1 MWIEYLPKIGYHV
14 DFALGILR
22 IYLPSAQFYVLNSVK
37 NCSIHCDKIYSLIIY
52 VNVFQFS
59 ALWISRDGKVQKKV
73 QKKGECM
80 ILWLVPPSLESS
92 RHTNSIPFIIIA
104 LVMINLHKLLCP
116 SGHVWLLQW
125 IQTLFVVPFKF
136 LSTYIF
142 TRYRPSLNFDRIKI
156 ISHRIEKNDN
166 AALWV

>member
-1 MWIEYLPKIGYHV
+1 
-14 DFALGILR
+14 
-22 IYLPSAQFYVLNSVK
+22 
-37 NCSIHCDKIYSLIIY
+37 
-52 VNVFQFS
+52 
-59 ALWISRDGKVQKKV
+59 
-73 QKKGECM
+73 M
-80 ILWLVPPSLESS
+80 ILWLVPPSLESG

-116 SGHVWLLQW
+116 SGHIWLLQW

-156 ISHRIEKNDN
+156 ISHRIENNNDN
-166 AALWV
+166 AVVA

>member
-1 MWIEYLPKIGYHV
+1 MRLV
-14 DFALGILR
+14 
-22 IYLPSAQFYVLNSVK
+22 IYG
-37 NCSIHCDKIYSLIIY
+37 
-52 VNVFQFS
+52 NVFQFS

-80 ILWLVPPSLESS
+80 ILWLVPPSLESG

-125 IQTLFVVPFKF
+125 VQTLFVVPFKF
-136 LSTYIF
+136 LSTHIF
-142 TRYRPSLNFDRIKI
+142 TRYLPTLNFDRIKI
-156 ISHRIEKNDN
+156 ISHRIEKKRHCC
-166 AALWV
+166 LSLRCRGPSIWLIQL

>member
-1 MWIEYLPKIGYHV
+1 MAMYFNLVHCE
-14 DFALGILR
+14 
-22 IYLPSAQFYVLNSVK
+22 SVEMEK
-37 NCSIHCDKIYSLIIY
+37 YK
-52 VNVFQFS
+52 
-59 ALWISRDGKVQKKV
+59 KKV

-125 IQTLFVVPFKF
+125 IQILFVVPFKV
-136 LSTYIF
+136 LSKYIF
-142 TRYRPSLNFDRIKI
+142 TRYLPTLNFNRIKI
-156 ISHRIEKNDN
+156 ISHRIEKKNN
-166 AALWV
+166 AVAACLSLRCRGSPIRLIQL

>member
-1 MWIEYLPKIGYHV
+1 MLILVKQFG
-14 DFALGILR
+14 LGILS
-22 IYLPSAQFYVLNSVK
+22 INLPSAQFYVLNSVK
-37 NCSIHCDKIYSLIIY
+37 NCSIQCHKIYEASDLRQRISIQST
-52 VNVFQFS
+52 VNQ
-59 ALWISRDGKVQKKV
+59 SRWKSTKKNV

-142 TRYRPSLNFDRIKI
+142 TTLNFD
-156 ISHRIEKNDN
+156 
-166 AALWV
+166 

>member
-59 ALWISRDGKVQKKV
+59 ALWISRDGKVQKKSSEKRRMYDIMV
-73 QKKGECM
+73 G
-80 ILWLVPPSLESS
+80 PAPSLESS

-116 SGHVWLLQW
+116 SGHVWLLQ
-125 IQTLFVVPFKF
+125 
-136 LSTYIF
+136 
-142 TRYRPSLNFDRIKI
+142 
-156 ISHRIEKNDN
+156 
-166 AALWV
+166 

>member
-1 MWIEYLPKIGYHV
+1 MRV
-14 DFALGILR
+14 
-22 IYLPSAQFYVLNSVK
+22 V
-37 NCSIHCDKIYSLIIY
+37 IY

-80 ILWLVPPSLESS
+80 ILWLVPPSLESG

-116 SGHVWLLQW
+116 SGHIWLLQW
-125 IQTLFVVPFKF
+125 IQTLFVVPFRF
-136 LSTYIF
+136 LCTYIF
-142 TRYRPSLNFDRIKI
+142 TRYFPTLNFDKIKI
-156 ISHRIEKNDN
+156 ISHRIEKTPTMLLEFKMSGFTDLIDSAVENSILYGSVKWYKFKFFVQTILTP
-166 AALWV
+166 LWLLKNHD

>member
-14 DFALGILR
+14 DFALGILG
-22 IYLPSAQFYVLNSVK
+22 IYLPSAQFFVLNSVK

-59 ALWISRDGKVQKKV
+59 ALWISRDGKVQKQSSEKRRMYDIMV
-73 QKKGECM
+73 G
-80 ILWLVPPSLESS
+80 PAPSLESS

-116 SGHVWLLQW
+116 SGHVWLLQC
-125 IQTLFVVPFKF
+125 IQTLFV
-136 LSTYIF
+136 
-142 TRYRPSLNFDRIKI
+142 
-156 ISHRIEKNDN
+156 
-166 AALWV
+166 

>member
-37 NCSIHCDKIYSLIIY
+37 NCSIHCDKIYEASNLRQCISIQCT
-52 VNVFQFS
+52 VNQ
-59 ALWISRDGKVQKKV
+59 SRWKSTKKSSEKRRMYDIMV
-73 QKKGECM
+73 G
-80 ILWLVPPSLESS
+80 PAPSLESS

-136 LSTYIF
+136 LKFIYSEKATKFCEIF
-142 TRYRPSLNFDRIKI
+142 TLNFDWHYIGQK
-156 ISHRIEKNDN
+156 
-166 AALWV
+166 